1 VRFKPF
7 GATSQSSRPEKE
19 KSRAKPYAR
28 LEDDVPKLIGRSYFA
43 GAFVVE
49 GDAAGGFVVPG

>member
-1 VRFKPF
+1 LARPF
-7 GATSQSSRPEKE
+7 ESAAQK
-19 KSRAKPYAR
+19 KKRAGQKPYAR
-28 LEDDVPKLIGRSYFA
+28 LEDDIPKLNWKVYFA